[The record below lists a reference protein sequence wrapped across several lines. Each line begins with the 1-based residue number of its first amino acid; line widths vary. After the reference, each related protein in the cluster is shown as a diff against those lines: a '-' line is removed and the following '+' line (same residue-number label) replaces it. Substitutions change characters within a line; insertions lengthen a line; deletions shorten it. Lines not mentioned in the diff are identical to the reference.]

1 MYKRAG
7 GDALHMY
14 TVVDAMCQHVR
25 ETSGLLYTQRSAR
38 GEIQQQKIML
48 VELPSSVTFLLSKM
62 YLFRK
67 RFKFGITLFS
77 YIWH

>member
-38 GEIQQQKIML
+38 GEIQQQKNNTSRTSFICYIFV
-48 VELPSSVTFLLSKM
+48 VENVFVSK
-62 YLFRK
+62 
-67 RFKFGITLFS
+67 TL
-77 YIWH
+77 